1 MYFVILKLKLFI
13 KISFNNFGFYGF
25 TQPAAD
31 NIALFK
37 NLHVIFLGGESEQ
50 CTYACSTRTDDGD
63 AFLFRRN
70 IVVGWCSIFR
80 ECQCRLLQL
89 RQIDRSAMFLAW
101 THVEASSR
109 AYTADNAGE
118 SHSISVNVKSRLS

>member
-37 NLHVIFLGGESEQ
+37 NLHVIFFSGQSEQ
-50 CTYACSTRTDDGD
+50 CPYACSACADDGD
-63 AFLFRRN
+63 AFLFCRN
-70 IVVGWCSIFR
+70 IVVGWCSIFC
-80 ECQCRLLQL
+80 ECQCRLLQFQQL
-89 RQIDRSAMFLAW
+89 DRPAVLFAW
-101 THVEASSR
+101 AHVKASSR
-109 AYTADNAGE
+109 AYPAHDARE
-118 SHSISVNVKSRLS
+118 SHSVSVDVKSSLG